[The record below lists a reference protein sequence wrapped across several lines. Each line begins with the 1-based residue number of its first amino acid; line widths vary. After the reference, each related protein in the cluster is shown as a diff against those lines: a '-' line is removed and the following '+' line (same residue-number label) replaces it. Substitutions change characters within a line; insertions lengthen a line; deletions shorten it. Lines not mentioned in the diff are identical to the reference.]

1 MGIFKKTLKNEPF
14 GLVDNS
20 EFLTCILLSLFS
32 DVFTD
37 DRPLW
42 VLFPYVSNGAGD
54 GNIQKDI
61 KKRALRTR
69 G

>member
-61 KKRALRTR
+61 KK
-69 G
+69 